1 MNENCFMKPTFVTG
15 DQVVG
20 RQHTDIG
27 EARYRLGEVEAVT
40 QTGQVRPK
48 DRSRFTPDGNRIGS
62 SDKRTMP
69 ATEDN
74 LTVMEFAKALAGRQE
89 NKPTP

>member
-40 QTGQVRPK
+40 QTGQLGLK
-48 DRSRFTPDGNRIGS
+48 DKSRFTQDGNRIGS
-62 SDKRTMP
+62 IFERIMP

-74 LTVMEFAKALAGRQE
+74 LTAMEFAEALAGRQE
-89 NKPTP
+89 NKPAP